1 MNYLIGVLLIFMSSI
16 LTAKGNA
23 DEERVILCFGNSLTA
38 GYGLAKEDSWP
49 MLIQEKINAADL
61 NYRVVQS
68 GVSGETSAG
77 GLGRINWVMKEAI
90 DIMILELG
98 PNDGL
103 RGLQL
108 EQTKQN
114 LLAIIQKV
122 KAKNP
127 KVKIIIAGMEV
138 PPNMGPEYTKKFRE
152 MFVTLARESNSQ
164 LIPFFLKGVAGD
176 KALNLSDGIHPN
188 EKGQKIVTENVWKF
202 LKPML

>member
-1 MNYLIGVLLIFMSSI
+1 MNYLLALLLFLISSFVSA
-16 LTAKGNA
+16 TSNFEK
-23 DEERVILCFGNSLTA
+23 EKVILCFGNSLTA

-49 MLIQEKINAADL
+49 MLIQDKINKANL
-61 NYRVVQS
+61 NYKVVQS

-77 GLGRINWVMKEAI
+77 GLGRIDWVMKEPI

-114 LLAIIQKV
+114 LLAIIEKV

-127 KVKIIIAGMEV
+127 KIKIIIAGMEV
-138 PPNMGPEYTKKFRE
+138 PPNMGPEYSKNFRE
-152 MFVTLARESNSQ
+152 MFVAIANESKAQ

-176 KALNLSDGIHPN
+176 KSLNLSDGIHPN
-188 EKGQKIVTENVWKF
+188 EAGQKIVAENVWEF